1 MIVHA
6 VIHAREYEI
15 QVEDLPPLE
24 SSAALPASPASD
36 FRLDGVERQTILD
49 ALEKTAG
56 HHQKAADLLGI
67 SRRTLSRKLKL
78 YRLQSIEEP
87 VYSQEQTHV

>member
-1 MIVHA
+1 MC
-6 VIHAREYEI
+6 
-15 QVEDLPPLE
+15 
-24 SSAALPASPASD
+24 ASPACGFS
-36 FRLDGVERQTILD
+36 LDGLERQTILD

-78 YRLQSIEEP
+78 YRLQSIEELA
-87 VYSQEQTHV
+87 YS